1 MRNFRTAA
9 VAAATAVAVSFTG
22 ITAASAQSSEDTEN
36 TQETTQESTHEDSA
50 SSFQEGSSVLSSDRA
65 QDVLSSENTEESP
78 NLSSKIGDLMNADK
92 NTTGSDMLGEE
103 TGKDGNGADETV
115 PGWAR
120 IWRDGNIV
128 AAIGT
133 VVGGIIAAY
142 NYGVYNGFF
151 PHFIQK

>member
-22 ITAASAQSSEDTEN
+22 ISAATAQDE
-36 TQETTQESTHEDSA
+36 QQHEDNE
-50 SSFQEGSSVLSSDRA
+50 SSFVEGSSVLSSEDA
-65 QDVLSSENTEESP
+65 QDSLSSENTEESP

-92 NTTGSDMLGEE
+92 NTSGSDLFGEE
-103 TGKDGNGADETV
+103 QGNEGDNGDITN

-120 IWRDGNIV
+120 LWRDGNIV

>member
-22 ITAASAQSSEDTEN
+22 MTAASAQDE
-36 TQETTQESTHEDSA
+36 QQHEDNA
-50 SSFQEGSSVLSSDRA
+50 SSFVEGSSVLSSDRA

-78 NLSSKIGDLMNADK
+78 NMSSKIGDLMNADEDAS
-92 NTTGSDMLGEE
+92 GSEIFGDE
-103 TGKDGNGADETV
+103 KGNQGDNGDITN

-120 IWRDGNIV
+120 LWRDGNVV

>member
-22 ITAASAQSSEDTEN
+22 ITAASAEEEQ
-36 TQETTQESTHEDSA
+36 QHEDNA
-50 SSFQEGSSVLSSDRA
+50 SSFVEGSSVLSSDRA
-65 QDVLSSENTEESP
+65 QDVLSSENTKESP
-78 NLSSKIGDLMNADK
+78 NMSSKIGDLMNADEDAS
-92 NTTGSDMLGEE
+92 GSEIFGDE
-103 TGKDGNGADETV
+103 KGNQGDNGDITN

-120 IWRDGNIV
+120 LWRDGNVV

>member
-36 TQETTQESTHEDSA
+36 TQETTQETTHEDSE

-78 NLSSKIGDLMNADK
+78 NLSSKFGELMNAGD
-92 NTTGSDMLGEE
+92 TTSGSDLLGDE
-103 TGKDGNGADETV
+103 KGNNGDNGDITN

-120 IWRDGNIV
+120 LWRDGNVV

>member
-1 MRNFRTAA
+1 MRNFRTAT

-22 ITAASAQSSEDTEN
+22 ITAASAEEQNTDSKSSFVEGSAKLSSEEK
-36 TQETTQESTHEDSA
+36 QEI
-50 SSFQEGSSVLSSDRA
+50 
-65 QDVLSSENTEESP
+65 LSSENTDESP
-78 NLSSKIGDLMNADK
+78 NLSSKIGKVMNADEDAS
-92 NTTGSDMLGEE
+92 GSEFLGSS
-103 TGKDGNGADETV
+103 KGNKEDNGDITN

-120 IWRDGNIV
+120 LWRDGNVV

-133 VVGGIIAAY
+133 VVGGIITAY

>member
-22 ITAASAQSSEDTEN
+22 ITAASAEDEQQHEDNQSS
-36 TQETTQESTHEDSA
+36 
-50 SSFQEGSSVLSSDRA
+50 FVEGSSLIGTKDAQDSLSSNED
-65 QDVLSSENTEESP
+65 DS
-78 NLSSKIGDLMNADK
+78 NLSSRIGDLMNADED
-92 NTTGSDMLGEE
+92 TSGSELLGD
-103 TGKDGNGADETV
+103 KKGNKEDNGDITN

-120 IWRDGNIV
+120 LWRDGNIV

>member
-22 ITAASAQSSEDTEN
+22 ITAASAQDDQQHEN
-36 TQETTQESTHEDSA
+36 NE
-50 SSFQEGSSVLSSDRA
+50 SSFVEGSSVLSSEDA
-65 QDVLSSENTEESP
+65 QSHLSSETTEESP

-92 NTTGSDMLGEE
+92 NTSGSDLFGEE
-103 TGKDGNGADETV
+103 QGPEGEGDITN

-120 IWRDGNIV
+120 LWRDGNIV

>member
-36 TQETTQESTHEDSA
+36 TQETTQETTHEDSQ
-50 SSFQEGSSVLSSDRA
+50 SSFVEGGNVLSSEEGQNVLSSD
-65 QDVLSSENTEESP
+65 DEDEYPT
-78 NLSSKIGDLMNADK
+78 LSSKFGDLMNAGK

-120 IWRDGNIV
+120 IWRDGNVV

-151 PHFIQK
+151 PHFIQN

>member
-1 MRNFRTAA
+1 FL
-9 VAAATAVAVSFTG
+9 
-22 ITAASAQSSEDTEN
+22 
-36 TQETTQESTHEDSA
+36 
-50 SSFQEGSSVLSSDRA
+50 GSSKGNKED
-65 QDVLSSENTEESP
+65 N
-78 NLSSKIGDLMNADK
+78 GDITN
-92 NTTGSDMLGEE
+92 
-103 TGKDGNGADETV
+103 

-120 IWRDGNIV
+120 LWRDGNIV

>member
-22 ITAASAQSSEDTEN
+22 ITAASAQDEQQHEN
-36 TQETTQESTHEDSA
+36 NE
-50 SSFQEGSSVLSSDRA
+50 SSFVEGSSVLSSEDA
-65 QDVLSSENTEESP
+65 QDSLSSNEDDS
-78 NLSSKIGDLMNADK
+78 NLSSRIGDLMNADED
-92 NTTGSDMLGEE
+92 TSGSELIGDE
-103 TGKDGNGADETV
+103 KGNEGDNGDITN

-120 IWRDGNIV
+120 LWRDGNIV

>member
-9 VAAATAVAVSFTG
+9 VAAATAFAVSFTG
-22 ITAASAQSSEDTEN
+22 ITAASAAE
-36 TQETTQESTHEDSA
+36 THEDSESTA
-50 SSFQEGSSVLSSDRA
+50 VESSSVLSSDRA
-65 QDVLSSENTEESP
+65 KETLSSDDSEKYPT
-78 NLSSKIGDLMNADK
+78 LSSKFGDLMNAKEDTSGAEM
-92 NTTGSDMLGEE
+92 NGEVKGPE
-103 TGKDGNGADETV
+103 GEGDITN

-120 IWRDGNIV
+120 VWRDGNIV

>member
-1 MRNFRTAA
+1 MRNFRTAT

-22 ITAASAQSSEDTEN
+22 ITAASAAEDE
-36 TQETTQESTHEDSA
+36 QQHEDNA
-50 SSFQEGSSVLSSDRA
+50 SSFVEGSSVLSSDDA
-65 QDVLSSENTEESP
+65 QETLSSENTEEYP
-78 NLSSKIGDLMNADK
+78 TLSSKFGDLMNADES
-92 NTTGSDMLGEE
+92 TS
-103 TGKDGNGADETV
+103 GADFLGNEKGENGDDDETN

-120 IWRDGNIV
+120 LWRDGNVV

-133 VVGGIIAAY
+133 VVGGIVAAY

>member
-1 MRNFRTAA
+1 MRNFRTAT

-36 TQETTQESTHEDSA
+36 TQETTQETTGHEDSQ
-50 SSFQEGSSVLSSDRA
+50 SSFVEGGNVLSSEKGQNVLSSD
-65 QDVLSSENTEESP
+65 DEDEYPT
-78 NLSSKIGDLMNADK
+78 LSSKFGDLMNADES
-92 NTTGSDMLGEE
+92 TS
-103 TGKDGNGADETV
+103 GADFLGNEKGENGDDDETN

-120 IWRDGNIV
+120 LWRDGNVV

-133 VVGGIIAAY
+133 VVGGIVAAY

>member
-22 ITAASAQSSEDTEN
+22 ITAASAQDEQQHEN
-36 TQETTQESTHEDSA
+36 ND
-50 SSFQEGSSVLSSDRA
+50 SSFVEGSSVLSSEDA
-65 QDVLSSENTEESP
+65 QSHLSSENTEESP
-78 NLSSKIGDLMNADK
+78 NLSSKIGDLMNADEDAS
-92 NTTGSDMLGEE
+92 GSEIFGDE
-103 TGKDGNGADETV
+103 KGNQGDNGDITN

-120 IWRDGNIV
+120 LWRDGNIV

>member
-22 ITAASAQSSEDTEN
+22 ITAASAEEQNTDSQSS
-36 TQETTQESTHEDSA
+36 
-50 SSFQEGSSVLSSDRA
+50 FVEGSAKLSSEEK
-65 QDVLSSENTEESP
+65 QEILSSENTDESP
-78 NLSSKIGDLMNADK
+78 NLSSKIGDLMNADEDAS
-92 NTTGSDMLGEE
+92 GSEIFGDEQ
-103 TGKDGNGADETV
+103 GNKGDNGDITN

-120 IWRDGNIV
+120 LWRDGNIV

>member
-9 VAAATAVAVSFTG
+9 VAAATAFAVSFTG
-22 ITAASAQSSEDTEN
+22 ITAASAAEDE
-36 TQETTQESTHEDSA
+36 QQHEDNA
-50 SSFQEGSSVLSSDRA
+50 SSFVEGSSVLSSDDA
-65 QDVLSSENTEESP
+65 QETLSSENTEEYP
-78 NLSSKIGDLMNADK
+78 NLSSKIGDLMSAEK
-92 NTTGSDMLGEE
+92 NTTGSDMHGEE

-133 VVGGIIAAY
+133 VVGGIVAAY